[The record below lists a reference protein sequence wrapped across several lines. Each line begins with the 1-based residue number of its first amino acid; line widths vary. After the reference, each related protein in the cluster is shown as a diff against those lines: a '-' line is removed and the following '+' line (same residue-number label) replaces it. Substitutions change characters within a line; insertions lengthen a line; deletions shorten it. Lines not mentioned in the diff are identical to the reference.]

1 MRSRTL
7 TAYGT
12 EDDQQ
17 KLAVLAEQSGDT
29 ASTWIVKKIQAE
41 YRALFGDTPP
51 QILRKPA

>member
-17 KLAVLAEQSGDT
+17 KLAVLAEQSGVT
-29 ASTWIVKKIQAE
+29 VSTWIIKKIQAE
-41 YRALFGDTPP
+41 YQALFGDTPP
-51 QILRKPA
+51 RVLRKPA